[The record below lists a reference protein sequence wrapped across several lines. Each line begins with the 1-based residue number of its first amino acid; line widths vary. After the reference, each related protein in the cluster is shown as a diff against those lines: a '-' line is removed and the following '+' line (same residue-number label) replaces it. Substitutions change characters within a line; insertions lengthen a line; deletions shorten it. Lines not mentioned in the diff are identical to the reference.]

1 MRKQY
6 LHLSVRACDKCR
18 GPVVSGSFALRENE
32 ISKETDQQLLEAI
45 CLVCGDR
52 PPILPGLNFSRDF
65 APVEWPTITTADTGE
80 MPNRIQMSPILS
92 R

>member
-18 GPVVSGSFALRENE
+18 GPVVTGSFASRENE
-32 ISKETDQQLLEAI
+32 ISKETDKHLLEAI

-52 PPILPGLNFSRDF
+52 PPRVLGVAVSRDF
-65 APVEWPTITTADTGE
+65 APVEWATITTTETVETANCIE
-80 MPNRIQMSPILS
+80 SSPILS
-92 R
+92 N